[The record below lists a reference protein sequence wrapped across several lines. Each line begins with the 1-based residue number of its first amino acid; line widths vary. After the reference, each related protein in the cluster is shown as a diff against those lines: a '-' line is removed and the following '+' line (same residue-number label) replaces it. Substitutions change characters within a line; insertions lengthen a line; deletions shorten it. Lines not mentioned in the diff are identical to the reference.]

1 MDESLVIAW
10 SHLSRD
16 GDKQETDRWVTL
28 LATSI
33 LTKVRKY
40 A

>member
-1 MDESLVIAW
+1 MKAW
-10 SHLSRD
+10 SLRGRTYPVM

-33 LTKVRKY
+33 LTKVRKN

>member
-1 MDESLVIAW
+1 MKAW
-10 SHLSRD
+10 SLRGRTYPVM

-33 LTKVRKY
+33 LTEVRKN